1 MFHREQVH
9 ATPTGIR
16 RLTNYQLTVILSA
29 ILPTKSNVAG
39 SLCYN
44 EHPKILALPALGD
57 EGHEDIQKEASIF
70 FTPE

>member
-1 MFHREQVH
+1 M
-9 ATPTGIR
+9 
-16 RLTNYQLTVILSA
+16 VILSA
-29 ILPTKSNVAG
+29 ILPTKSNVAE

-70 FTPE
+70 FIPE